1 MTQQCFYPV
10 DLPVV
15 GCEGVF
21 ARAFDMDEADTAE
34 VVYDQTYVMVVVCT
48 TLPPGFRTDK
58 NGELIR
64 RNRFQVDSAKV
75 ARGVLANDLIEKMGF
90 DVQFRLPF
98 DPPPGM
104 TVSFTRSPP
113 EPAERPVSDPAPV
126 PVSVGAPV
134 PAGVPVGVTV
144 GQIRGT
150 EDDELRRFLEGGH

>member
-1 MTQQCFYPV
+1 MTQQRFQIDGV
-10 DLPVV
+10 PVV

-21 ARAFDMDEADTAE
+21 ARAFDMDQADTDE

-64 RNRFQVDSAKV
+64 RNRFKVDAAKV
-75 ARGVLANDLIEKMGF
+75 ARGALADELIEKLDL

-98 DPPPGM
+98 EPPPGM
-104 TVSFTRSPP
+104 TAFTRSPP
-113 EPAERPVSDPAPV
+113 EPAERPVSVPVPV

-134 PAGVPVGVTV
+134 AAAVPVGVTV
-144 GQIRGT
+144 GQIRAT
-150 EDDELRRFLEGGH
+150 EDDELRRFLDGGR